1 MPFVILSEAR
11 AQGKVASSGRSG
23 QPRIAILMRQYAL
36 IGLLLLLSGCS
47 GAYDFFMDT
56 HTYIWNPNRPIADSE
71 NIRRV
76 RGLAPQL
83 PPVTPE
89 PGNVWPGPIP
99 PEPTLSDLEKETT
112 PLGGQVSP
120 DTTTPEAPFSPD
132 HRQPRP
138 ATRGSSTPP
147 GNTQPGL
154 EVPQSGTSPS
164 PRPPSSV
171 PGPGPV
177 GNVYQTPQGPAVGT
191 RTQGHVDTLSGPG
204 RNGAIVVPNGNGTST
219 IINPDGSI
227 TTVPTPK

>member
-1 MPFVILSEAR
+1 
-11 AQGKVASSGRSG
+11 
-23 QPRIAILMRQYAL
+23 MRQYAL
-36 IGLLLLLSGCS
+36 IGLVLLLSGCS

-56 HTYIWNPNRPIADSE
+56 HTYIWNSNRPIADSE

-99 PEPTLSDLEKETT
+99 PEPTLSDLEKDTT

-120 DTTTPEAPFSPD
+120 DTTNPQTPAAPD

-138 ATRGSSTPP
+138 APGGVST
-147 GNTQPGL
+147 L
-154 EVPQSGTSPS
+154 L
-164 PRPPSSV
+164 PPSSP
-171 PGPGPV
+171 PGTGS
-177 GNVYQTPQGPAVGT
+177 AVGPS
-191 RTQGHVDTLSGPG
+191 RAQGRVDPASGQG